1 MPQLAEVIAL
11 ARQIKAAGDIAQIK
25 HIAGRIARGD
35 CADTVRND
43 ADHWIT
49 VNSGHG
55 EGGGTPALI
64 GEDGTVKAGMGGKFN
79 GKNIKDAH
87 GTEKFTSGETNKE
100 TEARHKS
107 ESADEPVTV
116 SKPTGEQHKEFN
128 IPKPELTPAE
138 KAGKHADELSATA
151 KTAQEHTEARN
162 AHAQAAN
169 QLGQKHPDWVKHY
182 DQHKVHELAA
192 KAAVRAEAKAGG
204 GHIGQSREKEFA
216 KATPDEIGKRLTDK
230 FGLNFSN
237 GANTQAAE
245 KEAKNA
251 WKEYLSVRGESAEVK
266 NAARD
271 KYDAAKRKEYEANR
285 KHPVKSVTTY
295 DINDT
300 SSGAK
305 NARKTIAAVDASLDS
320 MVKRGFDI
328 KSAIGSAKVSFV
340 PGTCD
345 KYGGMAWGGS
355 QGNGHFTI
363 SHDKCINPVFVAEQ
377 KAAQK
382 RRAEK
387 GLPNFL
393 SWIPGDDPADHTVRH
408 ELAHALG
415 MQPHINSPAKLTA
428 LLRDMHGDDKKAS
441 NEWVK
446 KNISEYATE
455 NIHETDAEL
464 CAMVTSPNYV
474 KGALPPEFE
483 KHVHDLFKYKEA

>member
-162 AHAQAAN
+162 AHVQAAN
-169 QLGQKHPDWVKHY
+169 QLGQKHPDWVKQKRATQAITY
-182 DQHKVHELAA
+182 TFPLDFSVTELRGKTFTGGNLCRVDGDWRREPDAVDFGRQQIGGKTVALKAKIAGKPELEAMLAA
-192 KAAVRAEAKAGG
+192 
-204 GHIGQSREKEFA
+204 
-216 KATPDEIGKRLTDK
+216 DK
-230 FGLNFSN
+230 S
-237 GANTQAAE
+237 E
-245 KEAKNA
+245 KEAIKARLAAIGWPTYQAAQSKAINA
-251 WKEYLSVRGESAEVK
+251 RG
-266 NAARD
+266 D
-271 KYDAAKRKEYEANR
+271 YDYASERGY
-285 KHPVKSVTTY
+285 PVKEAAAMRVADEALDAVAHEY
-295 DINDT
+295 PL
-300 SSGAK
+300 
-305 NARKTIAAVDASLDS
+305 AAVYAKAESYS
-320 MVKRGFDI
+320 M
-328 KSAIGSAKVSFV
+328 
-340 PGTCD
+340 
-345 KYGGMAWGGS
+345 
-355 QGNGHFTI
+355 
-363 SHDKCINPVFVAEQ
+363 
-377 KAAQK
+377 
-382 RRAEK
+382 
-387 GLPNFL
+387 
-393 SWIPGDDPADHTVRH
+393 
-408 ELAHALG
+408 AHNDL
-415 MQPHINSPAKLTA
+415 
-428 LLRDMHGDDKKAS
+428 KAS
-441 NEWVK
+441 AGTRAMRA
-446 KNISEYATE
+446 IE
-455 NIHETDAEL
+455 NGADPLQAAAEMDAEWT
-464 CAMVTSPNYV
+464 AAASRAVANN
-474 KGALPPEFE
+474 
-483 KHVHDLFKYKEA
+483 